1 MLLLKFGLS
10 IRLPGHA
17 LPVSTR
23 GVWLDDDLLDDL
35 VFRRPTPSV
44 VFQMPLRGPDPS
56 FIAPKKFGCALL
68 LYDCMERLGRSH
80 GRHASRRS
88 CSDVRMFGPC
98 SCSVFLSPY
107 IMVVS
112 VPDPWY
118 ISEWE
123 SESEKSVA

>member
-1 MLLLKFGLS
+1 MRGVGSSRIGFYGCIVIQWTFVDRGSSSRDLYLYIHGPGTGALEHELMLLLKFGLS

-44 VFQMPLRGPDPS
+44 VFQMLLRGPDPS

-68 LYDCMERLGRSH
+68 LCME
-80 GRHASRRS
+80 
-88 CSDVRMFGPC
+88 
-98 SCSVFLSPY
+98 
-107 IMVVS
+107 
-112 VPDPWY
+112 
-118 ISEWE
+118 
-123 SESEKSVA
+123 